1 MAQLTLKDIITKRP
15 SPPRE
20 RPPNPLASEVLKK
33 CYSWPTTESKP
44 EEVADQDIDPY
55 SPALCI
61 SPGTDREESDDEP
74 YLSLTTSPS
83 RTGWRRSHSLSP
95 KVQEQERFLSH
106 HSPTA
111 SPKSRFKR
119 WIEKMEQ
126 HCEGCPVLS
135 PEIREIRPKTY
146 QKPVEQSPSIA
157 QRSSPDLSPPPLT
170 PQIEAQ
176 QTGTEEIVAEL
187 SPLPAAVSL
196 PSTRSRDVHRQGSV
210 RRARNRMPR
219 SPLPRID
226 EEGDEDKI
234 GLGIRCAGG

>member
-1 MAQLTLKDIITKRP
+1 MDPLTLKDFVTKRP
-15 SPPRE
+15 LPPRE

-33 CYSWPTTESKP
+33 CYSWPTPESKP
-44 EEVADQDIDPY
+44 EQVADHNIDPV

-61 SPGTDREESDDEP
+61 SPGTDRGDSDDEP
-74 YLSLTTSPS
+74 YLSLTAGPS
-83 RTGWRRSHSLSP
+83 RPGWRRSHSLSP
-95 KVQEQERFLSH
+95 KSQEQERFLSH

-119 WIEKMEQ
+119 WIQKMEQ

-135 PEIREIRPKTY
+135 PEFREIRPKTY
-146 QKPVEQSPSIA
+146 QKTVEQSPSIA
-157 QRSSPDLSPPPLT
+157 QPSSQDLSPLT
-170 PQIEAQ
+170 PQMEAQ
-176 QTGTEEIVAEL
+176 RAVTEETMAEL
-187 SPLPAAVSL
+187 SALPAPVFL
-196 PSTRSRDVHRQGSV
+196 PDTRGRNVHRQGSV

-234 GLGIRCAGG
+234 GLGIQCAGE